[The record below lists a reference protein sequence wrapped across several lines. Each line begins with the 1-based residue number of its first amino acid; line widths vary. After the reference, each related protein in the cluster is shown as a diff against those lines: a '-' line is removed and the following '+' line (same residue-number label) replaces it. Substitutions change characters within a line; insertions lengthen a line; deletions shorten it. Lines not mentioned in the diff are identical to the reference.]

1 MNKPPRASPGHRP
14 LHCRRVSSAP
24 TSSRLDAVL
33 WHQASPSPTRKRAL
47 GWPLKA
53 RLRHNTAPADALA
66 SHRTADAGEALFAR
80 VALTDPRS
88 HSKAGAAMAS
98 PAASFVSYREP
109 TRPLVNNDLGS
120 PTRLFQGTDQALAS
134 AIIASKPTRAVN
146 KRCSEL
152 NYRATL
158 SNRSLP
164 PKSCR
169 SRRQPEA
176 EALRHLKRSVASTDD
191 VSLSGPRVKA

>member
-1 MNKPPRASPGHRP
+1 MA
-14 LHCRRVSSAP
+14 RVL
-24 TSSRLDAVL
+24 SSRIVKAPGTSLCTVARIRQQPGRRRLGRCPVARK
-33 WHQASPSPTRKRAL
+33 HPPNPTRKRAFDGRPEHPPPIASTL
-47 GWPLKA
+47 MPEGRTSPA
-53 RLRHNTAPADALA
+53 RSEVPAL
-66 SHRTADAGEALFAR
+66 E
-80 VALTDPRS
+80 DPFS

-109 TRPLVNNDLGS
+109 THPLVNNDLGS

-164 PKSCR
+164 PNSCR